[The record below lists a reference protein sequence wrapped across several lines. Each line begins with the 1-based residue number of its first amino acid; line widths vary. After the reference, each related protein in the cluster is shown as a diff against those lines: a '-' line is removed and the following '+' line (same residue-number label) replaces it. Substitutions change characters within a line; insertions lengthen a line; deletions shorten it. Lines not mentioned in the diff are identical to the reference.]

1 MRINPSQIQST
12 KQAKAHTEGQQIM
25 ERVDSV
31 FEAIDRFDQSDSDFN
46 KSDGSVLVDRVMI
59 DEGDGMFNP
68 RRWADGATLVRNGEQ
83 MEFKANAQLA
93 GTWGLLPIGLDTK
106 ITKTDSPEATTYKI
120 KYEGSVSGPSTHI
133 VEVDKK
139 TGEWDVKK
147 RWMGIFPAKL
157 DS

>member
-1 MRINPSQIQST
+1 
-12 KQAKAHTEGQQIM
+12 M

-31 FEAIDRFDQSDSDFN
+31 IEAIDRFDQSDSDFN
-46 KSDGSVLVDRVMI
+46 KSDGSVLVDKVMI

-93 GTWGLLPIGLDTK
+93 GMWGMLPIGLDTK
-106 ITKTDSPEATTYKI
+106 ITKTDSPEVTTYKI